1 MYLRRPLCAFCLL
14 FALSLAIIM
23 QCTGETGGTPE
34 QTGYKGK
41 RTGFTGVIRRMENKN
56 GRLILQISN
65 TSISDRDILLYL
77 SEENLTEVKLHTGQ
91 KISASGIP
99 GEFDHAHNRG
109 EFDLKD
115 HYDLKGIDFPV
126 YEGVITGTGTSYD
139 HLKDGLYRIR
149 NNTAAVYEKY
159 FEPEEYGVIKAL
171 VLADRSS
178 LDNGIKQQY
187 QNAGISHILALSG
200 LHIATVGFIV
210 FGILRKLR
218 LPVFISVII
227 STCLITLYCIMV
239 GMPVSAL
246 RALIMFLLSMGAMLL
261 GRTPDLRTSAAAA
274 AVIMLMMRPDSLCD
288 SSFLLSFSA
297 VMGIGL
303 VYPSLRFIVITAI
316 GRRRIQKLNHSKVW
330 AVRMMMG
337 ILRTLLV
344 SSAIQLTM
352 LPFILWFYYQF
363 PTYGI
368 LVNIAA
374 VPLAG
379 FLLIFAV
386 AVGILG
392 TVASYPVTAPVF
404 ETAVR
409 LPVLAV
415 RGILK
420 FYDSLCDIQ
429 ALAPGS
435 LIITGRPQVSLMWI
449 YGSVLAA
456 AAVIGTMLEKRE
468 RINGIKRLT
477 GRAVGNDKPATVKTA
492 RVLIFI
498 CAINTALLFIND
510 KPQFEISALYMGQ
523 GQCFV
528 IHGKDV
534 PTVMYDCGSL
544 DEKEAGR
551 YSVIPF
557 LKYCGISRIDTV
569 FISHLD
575 RDHVSGLIE
584 ILNDDKSMDVSIG
597 RIIIPGSIS
606 QKSSE
611 NHADLKRAAERLD
624 IPVYRMISGDR
635 LSYDR
640 LGFECLSPVNDGMTE
655 GDINEGSLVLSLEY
669 RSDDKNCLRAL
680 FTGDISSETEA
691 KLIKGGIGSYDYLQV
706 PHHGSRSSAD
716 PEFFKRISPYAAVI
730 SAGIDNQYGHPHS
743 ETLSILKDDDRV
755 KTFITS
761 RDGEVDMRAVSDR
774 GHMRFLMVSFNT
786 L

>member
-1 MYLRRPLCAFCLL
+1 
-14 FALSLAIIM
+14 M

-56 GRLILQISN
+56 GKLILQISN

-126 YEGVITGTGTSYD
+126 YEGVITGTGTLYD

-149 NNTAAVYEKY
+149 NNTAAIYEKY
-159 FEPEEYGVIKAL
+159 FNPEEYGVIKAL

-187 QNAGISHILALSG
+187 QNAGISHIHALSG

-239 GMPVSAL
+239 GMPVSAM

-386 AVGILG
+386 AVGQNK
-392 TVASYPVTAPVF
+392 TVGRRYMA
-404 ETAVR
+404 
-409 LPVLAV
+409 
-415 RGILK
+415 G
-420 FYDSLCDIQ
+420 
-429 ALAPGS
+429 
-435 LIITGRPQVSLMWI
+435 LIITPFIGWALGTFLGAVVGDILPVMITEALGIAI
-449 YGSVLAA
+449 YAMFLA
-456 AAVIGTMLEKRE
+456 
-468 RINGIKRLT
+468 
-477 GRAVGNDKPATVKTA
+477 
-492 RVLIFI
+492 
-498 CAINTALLFIND
+498 
-510 KPQFEISALYMGQ
+510 
-523 GQCFV
+523 
-528 IHGKDV
+528 
-534 PTVMYDCGSL
+534 
-544 DEKEAGR
+544 
-551 YSVIPF
+551 
-557 LKYCGISRIDTV
+557 
-569 FISHLD
+569 
-575 RDHVSGLIE
+575 
-584 ILNDDKSMDVSIG
+584 
-597 RIIIPGSIS
+597 IIIPPAR
-606 QKSSE
+606 E
-611 NHADLKRAAERLD
+611 NKKQNPAHFPRASGGEEKHFFPRKH
-624 IPVYRMISGDR
+624 IPRKIATAIMISG
-635 LSYDR
+635 
-640 LGFECLSPVNDGMTE
+640 MM
-655 GDINEGSLVLSLEY
+655 
-669 RSDDKNCLRAL
+669 
-680 FTGDISSETEA
+680 
-691 KLIKGGIGSYDYLQV
+691 IK
-706 PHHGSRSSAD
+706 
-716 PEFFKRISPYAAVI
+716 
-730 SAGIDNQYGHPHS
+730 
-743 ETLSILKDDDRV
+743 
-755 KTFITS
+755 
-761 RDGEVDMRAVSDR
+761 
-774 GHMRFLMVSFNT
+774 
-786 L
+786 